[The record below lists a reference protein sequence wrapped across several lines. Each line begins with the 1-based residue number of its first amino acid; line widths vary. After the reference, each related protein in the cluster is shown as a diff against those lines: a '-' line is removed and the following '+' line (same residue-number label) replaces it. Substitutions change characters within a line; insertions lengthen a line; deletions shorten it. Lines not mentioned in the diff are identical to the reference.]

1 MKVVNHLQIKK
12 SQVILLKISEIFPA
26 AKHNNKNGKQKK
38 ERKHAEIKKWN
49 LVGSK
54 LKSEKRTNYLTNS

>member
-12 SQVILLKISEIFPA
+12 SQIILLKISEIFPA
-26 AKHNNKNGKQKK
+26 AKHNNKKGGKK

-49 LVGSK
+49 LIGSK
-54 LKSEKRTNYLTNS
+54 LKSEKRTNNLTDS

>member
-1 MKVVNHLQIKK
+1 MKVVNHIPIRK
-12 SQVILLKISEIFPA
+12 SHIILLKISEIFPA
-26 AKHNNKNGKQKK
+26 AKHNNKKGKQKK

-54 LKSEKRTNYLTNS
+54 LKSKKRTSNLTDS

>member
-1 MKVVNHLQIKK
+1 MKVVHHLQIRK
-12 SQVILLKISEIFPA
+12 SQIILLKISEIFSV
-26 AKHNNKNGKQKK
+26 AKHNNKKGKQKK

-54 LKSEKRTNYLTNS
+54 LKSKKRTSNLTDS

>member
-1 MKVVNHLQIKK
+1 M
-12 SQVILLKISEIFPA
+12 KISEIFPA

-54 LKSEKRTNYLTNS
+54 LKSEKQTNNLTDS